1 MKSVC
6 IAVFA
11 AALCCAAAT
20 VRAAAPEDDLVRVL
34 AAPLAKNFEGDWQ
47 SVETLRPVRWAP
59 LPPKMLQNCAP
70 DGGCFTREGLVDVG
84 GRKLALVATG
94 ARMMAG
100 NFYFRNT
107 GTPFGEAA
115 VLAALGRAGYA
126 AELKRCPVPGG
137 PGRQNWYRLTS
148 ARSDPGHLAI
158 QTSCKGQPCEGFAV
172 QPGAE
177 LPPLQPNQLT
187 MYSERCS
194 GGAAERIAV
203 STVMPH
209 EQLAKLLVA
218 LMPVA
223 SGPALYDW
231 KALALIPTSIT
242 WSGAGPQKMDLSF
255 KNDPNPMA
263 QSGEA
268 KLSGRQFSVLA
279 SGSATQVKA
288 VYLDEGGLHP
298 RGEDLLG
305 VLRGQGLAVQL
316 VRCGPVYTQSI
327 NNWYRV
333 GSATVR
339 PLMLRQSLRLDGK
352 QVQDTYA
359 MRFDG
364 SLPARDPRDRDP
376 GVNGCK

>member
-1 MKSVC
+1 MRSRWLVAC
-6 IAVFA
+6 A
-11 AALCCAAAT
+11 ATLACAAA

-34 AAPLAKNFEGDWQ
+34 AAPLAKNFESDWS
-47 SVETLRPVRWAP
+47 SVDKLRSVRWAP

-70 DGGCFTREGLVDVG
+70 DGGCFTREGLVEVG
-84 GRKLALVATG
+84 GRKLTLVATG

-107 GTPFGEAA
+107 GAAFGEAA
-115 VLAALGRAGYA
+115 VLAALKRAGYA
-126 AELKRCPVPGG
+126 IELKRCPVPGG
-137 PGRQNWYRLTS
+137 PGGQNWYRLTS
-148 ARSDPGHLAI
+148 ARSEPGHLAI

-172 QPGAE
+172 LPGPE
-177 LPPLQPNQLT
+177 LPRLQPNQLK
-187 MYSERCS
+187 MYSEQCS
-194 GGAAERIAV
+194 GGAAERTAV

-209 EQLAKLLVA
+209 EQIAKLLVA
-218 LMPVA
+218 LMPVVN
-223 SGPALYDW
+223 GPALYDW
-231 KALALIPTSIT
+231 KALALTTTGIT
-242 WSGAGPQKMDLSF
+242 WIGAGPQKMDLMSF
-255 KNDPNPMA
+255 KNDPSPMG
-263 QSGEA
+263 QSGDV

-279 SGSATQVKA
+279 GGSATQVKA

-305 VLRGQGLAVQL
+305 VLRKQGFAVQL
-316 VRCGPVYTQSI
+316 VRCGPVYTESI

-359 MRFDG
+359 LRFDG

-376 GVNGCK
+376 GVNACK